1 MRWILGKVV
10 PYTILTIIA
19 IIFLLPLLWLVLAS
33 FDPSASN
40 VLKIPTEFTFDNYV
54 SVLTDAA
61 NLRSF
66 GNGLLISLGQTAI
79 VVVLSGLAAYPLS
92 RYEMKNKKSFMLT
105 MLFMTSLPITAIMVP
120 VYQLFLNFRLYNNLF
135 GVTLFMASASM
146 PYAIWM
152 MKNFMD
158 SVAIE
163 LEEAAWVDGATTLQS
178 ILKIVVPLMLPGIC
192 TIGIFTFSGS
202 WGNFFVPYIL
212 LNSAEKY
219 PAAVKLYQYFGMH
232 GMIQYGQLAAYSFI
246 YTAPSVILYIISQKY
261 MSKGFTMAGGAKG

>member
-1 MRWILGKVV
+1 MRWMLGKVV
-10 PYTILTIIA
+10 PYVIMTIIA
-19 IIFLLPLLWLVLAS
+19 IVFLLPLLWVVIAS
-33 FDPSASN
+33 FDPAANN
-40 VLKIPTEFTFDNYV
+40 VIKMPDTLTLQNYV
-54 SVLTDAA
+54 DVLSNEV

-66 GNGLLISLGQTAI
+66 GNGLILALGQTI
-79 VVVLSGLAAYPLS
+79 VVVTLAGLAAYPLS
-92 RYEMKNKKSFMLT
+92 RYEMKNKNMFMLT

-120 VYQLFLNFRLYNNLF
+120 VYQMFLNFNLYDNLF
-135 GVTLFMASASM
+135 GIMLFMASASS

-163 LEEAAWVDGATTLQS
+163 LEEAAWVDGATTFQS
-178 ILKIVVPLMLPGIC
+178 ITRIVIPLMLPGVC
-192 TIGIFTFSGS
+192 TVGIFTFSGS

-219 PAAVKLYQYFGMH
+219 PASVQLYQYFGLH
-232 GMIQYGQLAAYSFI
+232 GMVQYGELAAYSVL
-246 YTAPSVILYIISQKY
+246 YTIPAVCLYIISQRF